1 MPRSW
6 GTNDFKLKKY
16 FKKVYQTTIYSYVQ
30 KIRLEK
36 ANLLLREN
44 LMSVTEIAT
53 KVGYKH
59 QGYFS
64 SIFYKAYGVYPK
76 DLKSS
81 ALWYHKIPLVIKPY
95 NNYLLVLVSSPQF
108 NHYRGKTMSK
118 VVLITGASSGMGEL
132 TAQFL
137 NKNGYTVYAGT
148 RDKNLKMPN
157 ISGVNN
163 IYIDVSN
170 TSSMEIAVNAIIA
183 KEGKI
188 DVLVNNAG
196 FGLVSTAEEVTDE
209 EIFKQFDVNVF
220 GLMKMTRTVLP
231 FMREAKAG
239 VIINISSFLG
249 KMGLPLLSH
258 YNASKYAV
266 EGFVDSIR
274 FEMAPYN
281 VRVHS
286 IQSGL
291 FGTNFVKKGLVAN
304 SVTTSES
311 SPYKELVA
319 HFIPIVAKAI
329 NEGPSPQ
336 PIADAIKSIIEDK
349 NSPISTPVGGEAT
362 TFTPLRKELSDEDFE
377 TKVKETFAI

>member
-1 MPRSW
+1 
-6 GTNDFKLKKY
+6 
-16 FKKVYQTTIYSYVQ
+16 
-30 KIRLEK
+30 
-36 ANLLLREN
+36 
-44 LMSVTEIAT
+44 MST
-53 KVGYKH
+53 K
-59 QGYFS
+59 
-64 SIFYKAYGVYPK
+64 
-76 DLKSS
+76 D
-81 ALWYHKIPLVIKPY
+81 
-95 NNYLLVLVSSPQF
+95 NMM
-108 NHYRGKTMSK
+108 TK
-118 VVLITGASSGMGEL
+118 VVLITGASSGMGEI
-132 TAQFL
+132 TARFL
-137 NKNGYTVYAGT
+137 NEKGYTVYAGT
-148 RDKNLKMPN
+148 RDKELAKPE
-157 ISGVNN
+157 IPGVNN
-163 IYIDVSN
+163 IYLDVCDTN
-170 TSSMEIAVNAIIA
+170 SMEVAVNSIIA
-183 KEGKI
+183 KESKI

-249 KMGLPLLSH
+249 KIGLPLLSH

-304 SVTTSES
+304 TKTTSES

-319 HFIPIVAKAI
+319 HFVPIVAKTI

-336 PIADAIKSIIEDK
+336 PIADTVKAIIEDD
-349 NSPISTPVGGEAT
+349 NSLIAIPVGAEAT
-362 TFTPLRKELSDEDFE
+362 SFVPLRKTLSDEEFE
-377 TKVKETFAI
+377 TKIKETFGI